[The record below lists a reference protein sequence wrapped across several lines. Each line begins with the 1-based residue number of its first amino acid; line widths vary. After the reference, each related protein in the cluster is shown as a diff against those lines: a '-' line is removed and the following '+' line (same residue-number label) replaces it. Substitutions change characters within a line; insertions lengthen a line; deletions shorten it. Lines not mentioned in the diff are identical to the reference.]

1 MLMLKR
7 RHLSV
12 SESVGKG
19 HPDKICDQISD
30 SILDAILT
38 KDPNA
43 RVAVEVMASNR
54 LIIIGGEVSTKAYV
68 DVVKTAWKVVFAIGY
83 NENDFTIISNVNT
96 QSADIAKKVDKSD
109 TLGAG
114 DQGVVYG
121 YACSET
127 KNFYPLSASLAHA
140 LTKYA
145 EELRS
150 KKKFPYA
157 KADMKSQVE
166 VDFSNWEQPK
176 IVKMIMSVQHEAK
189 IDDKKFK
196 QFIHKDIMQKIAQDY
211 GLNLDFETII
221 NPGGQFVIGGTIGDT
236 GLTGRKIIVDSY
248 GDRAHHGGGAFS
260 GKDYTKVDRSGAY
273 FARWIA
279 KNLVAAGV
287 AKELEIQLS
296 FAIGI
301 AEPISISVEQIQA
314 GKFSEEQIVQCIKN
328 VFNTSVKGFVE
339 DLELRKPIYKQ
350 TATYGHFGRNDIDL
364 PWERLNKVKQIKEFL
379 KI

>member
-1 MLMLKR
+1 M
-7 RHLSV
+7 
-12 SESVGKG
+12 
-19 HPDKICDQISD
+19 
-30 SILDAILT
+30 
-38 KDPNA
+38 
-43 RVAVEVMASNR
+43 
-54 LIIIGGEVSTKAYV
+54 
-68 DVVKTAWKVVFAIGY
+68 
-83 NENDFTIISNVNT
+83 
-96 QSADIAKKVDKSD
+96 
-109 TLGAG
+109 
-114 DQGVVYG
+114 
-121 YACSET
+121 
-127 KNFYPLSASLAHA
+127 
-140 LTKYA
+140 
-145 EELRS
+145 
-150 KKKFPYA
+150 
-157 KADMKSQVE
+157 
-166 VDFSNWEQPK
+166 
-176 IVKMIMSVQHEAK
+176 
-189 IDDKKFK
+189 
-196 QFIHKDIMQKIAQDY
+196 
-211 GLNLDFETII
+211 NLDFETII